1 MSAFLKDSLDL
12 QIFLQGGFF
21 LKKLFALIL
30 ILLCLCSCKGKEVKP
45 QLSEISFT
53 AELSYFNEGYIFD
66 GQIKKD
72 GTLIANMKEPEE
84 LSDLKLTVTPKGI
97 TADYKGLSYAANE
110 ATMPFS
116 RIMSD
121 FYSAVTELSK
131 TQKLKTDKNGE
142 AVGEIGDTGY
152 TLVLSPTG
160 LPQSLVL
167 DAKHITVKFYN
178 LSVKEE

>member
-1 MSAFLKDSLDL
+1 M
-12 QIFLQGGFF
+12 
-21 LKKLFALIL
+21 KKLFALLL
-30 ILLCLCSCKGKEVKP
+30 IFLCLCSCNGKEIKP

-53 AELSYFNEGYIFD
+53 AELSYFNEVYIFD
-66 GQIKKD
+66 GEIKKD
-72 GTLIANMKEPEE
+72 GRLIANMKEPSE

-97 TADYKGLSYAANE
+97 TADYKGLSYTANE

-116 RIMSD
+116 KIMSD
-121 FYSAVTELSK
+121 FYGAVAELSK
-131 TQKLKTDKNGE
+131 SEKLKTDKNGE

-160 LPQSLVL
+160 LPQSLAL
-167 DAKHITVKFYN
+167 DTKHITVKFYN